1 MRKPVIINFFG
12 GPGAGKSTLATA
24 VFAWMKTLGL
34 NCEYVPEYAKE
45 LSYAGDMK
53 TVSNQFFVSAMQHQR
68 VYNIY
73 DKVDYIVTDSP
84 LISGIVYDEKGLYNL
99 PPLLAEIFHGWE
111 NVNFMIRRESGD
123 QYTTAGRHHSETEAR
138 MLDVKIEQML
148 IAYYVDYVV
157 INTGSL
163 EMIKEILQE
172 KLKL

>member
-24 VFAWMKTLGL
+24 VFSWMKMQGL

-53 TVSNQFFVSAMQHQR
+53 TVENQFFVSAMQHQR
-68 VYNIY
+68 IYNIY

-84 LISGIVYDEKGLYNL
+84 LISGIVYDQKGLHAL
-99 PPLLAEIFHGWE
+99 PSLLSEIFHGWE
-111 NVNFMIRRESGD
+111 NINFLIRRDGEAEYSS
-123 QYTTAGRHHSETEAR
+123 TGRHHSETEAV

-148 IAYYVDYVV
+148 IAYYVDYTV
-157 INTGSL
+157 ISPGSL
-163 EMIKEILQE
+163 NLVIQILQE
-172 KLKL
+172 QLKL